1 MTRGKGAH
9 PVTVRSMNNPKPG
22 WTLEAALDLIAQGY
36 SAEHAERVSGYA
48 ARHLIAVTRAAA
60 RSAAHDGVPKQRN
73 A

>member
-1 MTRGKGAH
+1 
-9 PVTVRSMNNPKPG
+9 MNDPKPG

-60 RSAAHDGVPKQRN
+60 RTAEHKDVPEQRN
-73 A
+73 G